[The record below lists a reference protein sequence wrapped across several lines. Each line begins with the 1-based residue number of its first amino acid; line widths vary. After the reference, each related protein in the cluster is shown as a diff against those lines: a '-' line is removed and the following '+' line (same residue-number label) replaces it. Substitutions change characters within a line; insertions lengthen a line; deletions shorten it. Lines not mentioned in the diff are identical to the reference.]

1 MMQLGGCLF
10 MYEYNQMH
18 QNNQPEMMNSYY
30 FNPSFPYNNP
40 YGPYYMNELNTFEE
54 PINYSPYY
62 YPIDNETEYGM
73 NVEKEWQYRHRKQ
86 TSPFVQYFQGE
97 NGKIDI
103 DKVFGT
109 VNQAIRTAQQVS
121 PIVRSVNNFVKNL
134 K

>member
-1 MMQLGGCLF
+1 MNQ
-10 MYEYNQMH
+10 YNYFNPNNESEPMH
-18 QNNQPEMMNSYY
+18 SYY
-30 FNPSFPYNNP
+30 FNPSFPYNHS
-40 YGPYYMNELNTFEE
+40 YGPHYMNELYSFEE
-54 PINYSPYY
+54 PINYTPYY
-62 YPIDNETEYGM
+62 YPINHESEYGM
-73 NVEKEWQYRHRKQ
+73 NVEQEWQNRQRKQ

-97 NGKIDI
+97 NGEIDI